1 MIVTHSLEDKEFKN
15 WQSVITIGS
24 FDGVHKGHW
33 TILNT
38 ILRLAQ
44 ECDCKTVVITFDPI
58 PKYFS
63 SNGKVKLITTLEEKL
78 QIVNKLKVDGVVVI
92 PFDEKFSEIEPV
104 HFLDMVWNNLRPY
117 AITVGYNHHFG
128 RKGEGNISLL
138 KEFSIKKHIKLITVD
153 EVTIDKMDV
162 SSTVIRK
169 FIKDGKI
176 EEANRLLGRNFF
188 FSASVLKGAA
198 VGRTLSY
205 PTANLRINSEKKIL
219 PKEGVYAAQV
229 LVDGQLYGAMLY
241 IGTRPTFYES
251 SPITCEVYIM
261 GFEGNI
267 YDKEVTVYVLKRI
280 RDEKKFNTSQN
291 LIKQINSDE
300 IIAKQI
306 IDNALLKEGG

>member
-1 MIVTHSLEDKEFKN
+1 MIVIHSLENKEFKD

-24 FDGVHKGHW
+24 FDGVHKGHC

-38 ILRLAQ
+38 ILQLAK
-44 ECDCKTVVITFDPI
+44 ECSCKTIVITFDPI
-58 PKYFS
+58 PKYFFN
-63 SNGKVKLITTLEEKL
+63 NGEVKLITTLEEKL
-78 QIVNKLKVDGVVVI
+78 QIINKLKVDGVMVI

-104 HFLDMVWNNLRPY
+104 RFLDMLWSNLHPY

-138 KEFSIKKHIKLITVD
+138 KEFAIKKHIKLVTVD
-153 EVTIDKMDV
+153 EVTID
-162 SSTVIRK
+162 
-169 FIKDGKI
+169 
-176 EEANRLLGRNFF
+176 N
-188 FSASVLKGAA
+188 
-198 VGRTLSY
+198 
-205 PTANLRINSEKKIL
+205 
-219 PKEGVYAAQV
+219 
-229 LVDGQLYGAMLY
+229 GQLYGAMLY

-251 SPITCEVYIM
+251 SPVTCEVYIM

-280 RDEKKFNTSQN
+280 RDEKKFNTAQN

-300 IIAKQI
+300 IIARQI